1 MGKTAI
7 VEGLAQRIVNRD
19 VPENLK
25 SKTVFTPNKTVG
37 TVTFQGVYAAGNIPT
52 DAFFVSGNQLYQAS
66 DETNTIK
73 PFRAYF
79 TTSNGASELVLDF
92 GGETT
97 GIMSVDNGQLT
108 VDSSEVYNLNGQ
120 RVAQP
125 TKGLYIVNGKKVII
139 K

>member
-1 MGKTAI
+1 MTQACGIQWYTS
-7 VEGLAQRIVNRD
+7 VN
-19 VPENLK
+19 
-25 SKTVFTPNKTVG
+25 
-37 TVTFQGVYAAGNIPT
+37 
-52 DAFFVSGNQLYQAS
+52 
-66 DETNTIK
+66 
-73 PFRAYF
+73 
-79 TTSNGASELVLDF
+79 ASELAIII
-92 GGETT
+92 GETT